1 MKKIELPGQLWYNG
15 GKTFTEGVES
25 MGFMEAYKRLDRL
38 CADIMKNGRGIS
50 AYIEEMSRIPGAV
63 WRVPGWE
70 NDLKKLKNYRWI
82 RNQIAHETDCDER
95 NMCSDEDELWLEDF
109 HRRIMEGT
117 DPLTQYRH
125 ATQLTPKPAP
135 APAVPVSYG
144 KRKEKHESKTG
155 SRVMVIPK
163 LILALLVV
171 IILWL
176 VVLLFRSL

>member
-1 MKKIELPGQLWYNG
+1 
-15 GKTFTEGVES
+15 

-38 CADIMKNGRGIS
+38 CADVMKNGRGIS

-95 NMCSDEDELWLEDF
+95 NMCSDEDERWLEDF
-109 HRRIMEGT
+109 HQRIMKGT

-125 ATQLTPKPAP
+125 ATQPAPKPAP
-135 APAVPVSYG
+135 APKFTTAPAPVVSVSH
-144 KRKEKHESKTG
+144 RKKKKCEVKTG
-155 SRVMVIPK
+155 SWSMVVPK
-163 LILALLVV
+163 VILALLIAV
-171 IILWL
+171 IMWMI
-176 VVLLFRSL
+176 VLLLRPL